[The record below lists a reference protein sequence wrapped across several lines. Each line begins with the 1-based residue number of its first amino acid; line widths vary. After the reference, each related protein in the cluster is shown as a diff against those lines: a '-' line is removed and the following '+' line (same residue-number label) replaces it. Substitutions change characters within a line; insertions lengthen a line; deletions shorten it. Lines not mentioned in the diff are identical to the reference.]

1 MNEDRQ
7 DNLKVTWLCTFTNY
21 KVLFI
26 SVPHENEFVVFAE
39 FWLILRERVLI
50 PVVCRKLC
58 APSYT
63 LQDNLPM
70 NIAGGL
76 RGKKDAA

>member
-1 MNEDRQ
+1 MLLFSLLHEND
-7 DNLKVTWLCTFTNY
+7 F
-21 KVLFI
+21 VLF
-26 SVPHENEFVVFAE
+26 AD

-50 PVVCRKLC
+50 PVVCRKLR

-70 NIAGGL
+70 DIAGGL

>member
-1 MNEDRQ
+1 MNKDRQ

-21 KVLFI
+21 KVLLI
-26 SVPHENEFVVFAE
+26 SLPHENEFVVFAE
-39 FWLILRERVLI
+39 FRLILRERVLI

-58 APSYT
+58 APTYT
-63 LQDNLPM
+63 LEDNLHM
-70 NIAGGL
+70 DIAAGL

>member
-1 MNEDRQ
+1 M
-7 DNLKVTWLCTFTNY
+7 LL
-21 KVLFI
+21 I
-26 SVPHENEFVVFAE
+26 SLPHENDFMFFAD
-39 FWLILRERVLI
+39 FWFSLRERVLI

-70 NIAGGL
+70 DIAGGV

>member
-1 MNEDRQ
+1 M
-7 DNLKVTWLCTFTNY
+7 LL
-21 KVLFI
+21 I
-26 SVPHENEFVVFAE
+26 SLPHENEFMLFAD
-39 FWLILRERVLI
+39 FWRILRERVLI
-50 PVVCRKLC
+50 VAVCRKLC

-70 NIAGGL
+70 DIAGGV

>member
-70 NIAGGL
+70 NIAGGV